1 MQPLKTAIE
10 NESITAS
17 FRIKTYAAP
26 ENYHETTAFL
36 GFFAE
41 IRQNK

>member
-1 MQPLKTAIE
+1 MQHLKTTIE

-26 ENYHETTAFL
+26 ENYHKTTVFL
-36 GFFAE
+36 CFFAE